1 VASTAQ
7 RARQF
12 PVVAVRTIAERD
24 PLRQSASLL
33 FKAVVFRPDGH
44 SDFMTGPEGYST
56 SVLAGDDWPGRLPYL
71 PSPGLLAVFFYWSL
85 RGGSFFFPRR
95 PRTSTGGRERG
106 RLAQKRDRLIPLGVT
121 SRPLGQLRD
130 RCEQHEHAIAGIGGV
145 EQAKRSMCKH
155 RSSQCPSTT
164 TI

>member
-71 PSPGLLAVFFYWSL
+71 PSPGLLAVFFT
-85 RGGSFFFPRR
+85 GAFEAAAFFSAPAPHF
-95 PRTSTGGRERG
+95 
-106 RLAQKRDRLIPLGVT
+106 DRWP
-121 SRPLGQLRD
+121 
-130 RCEQHEHAIAGIGGV
+130 
-145 EQAKRSMCKH
+145 
-155 RSSQCPSTT
+155 
-164 TI
+164 

>member
-24 PLRQSASLL
+24 PLRQSASSLL

-71 PSPGLLAVFFYWSL
+71 PSPGLLAVFFTGAFEAAAFFLRAGPALRQVAVSEVGSL
-85 RGGSFFFPRR
+85 KK
-95 PRTSTGGRERG
+95 E
-106 RLAQKRDRLIPLGVT
+106 
-121 SRPLGQLRD
+121 
-130 RCEQHEHAIAGIGGV
+130 IA
-145 EQAKRSMCKH
+145 
-155 RSSQCPSTT
+155 SSLSA
-164 TI
+164 